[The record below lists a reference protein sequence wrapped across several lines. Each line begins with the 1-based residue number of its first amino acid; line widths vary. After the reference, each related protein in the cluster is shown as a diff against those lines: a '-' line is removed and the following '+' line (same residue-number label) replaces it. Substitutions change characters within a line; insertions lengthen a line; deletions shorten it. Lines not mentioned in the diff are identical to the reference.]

1 MRAICCAILAFTCE
15 YMATKITD
23 KTYRTLKGFYIS
35 LSWLLI
41 IASITLMILGL

>member
-23 KTYRTLKGFYIS
+23 KNSKKLKGFYIF

-41 IASITLMILGL
+41 IISITLTILGL

>member
-15 YMATKITD
+15 YMATKIED
-23 KTYRTLKGFYIS
+23 KTYRTLKGAYIL

-41 IASITLMILGL
+41 IASITLTILGL